1 MPTCAECAD
10 DPAFLARNT
19 GVVTTIE
26 GPDGT
31 EAAQFG
37 EVTSWVVTAGADV
50 EPASAFVSHMF
61 GDGYVPWIEIAP
73 EGKVP
78 VRLGT
83 ADNPSEYSDAWAGLE
98 VGVDRKAPLSEFY
111 PEEVLEVLAAGP
123 SELSRWAIPQG
134 QGDLLGATQG
144 EHPVAAAVNE
154 VASGTD
160 PQQAAEQAAE
170 AVRSI
175 QESLS

>member
-1 MPTCAECAD
+1 
-10 DPAFLARNT
+10 
-19 GVVTTIE
+19 
-26 GPDGT
+26 
-31 EAAQFG
+31 
-37 EVTSWVVTAGADV
+37 
-50 EPASAFVSHMF
+50 MF